1 MSKIIVYENEAKQ
14 KILSGIDKLEK
25 ATSVTLGP
33 AGKNVIIDEYGSV
46 HVTKDGITVAKAVDV
61 EDPFENIG
69 VKAVREVAQKSNDK
83 VGDGTTT
90 STLLAATIFRNGLRR
105 TQLGVNAS
113 RVKNGIQAA
122 AKDAVDAIKK
132 LVRPVSGKEDVLK
145 VCTVAANGDSN
156 IGGLI
161 SSLMDRLGK
170 DGVVKVENGNTTEM
184 TSEIVEGLMIDN
196 GYVSPYMITS
206 QDTME
211 ADLDNPYVLVANQKM
226 SNIKDML
233 PMLQSVT
240 QTSAPFVLIA
250 DDFAEDIVATLV
262 MNKLRGFNVVA
273 IKSPSYGDNRKAIL
287 EDIAVSIGGRIVSD
301 ESGIKIQ
308 DAVVGSG
315 IIGRAKRVL
324 VTKDSAI
331 IFNGMG
337 DKAKIDERVESIRK
351 QI

>member
-1 MSKIIVYENEAKQ
+1 MYKEKNMSKIIVYENEAKQ

-33 AGKNVIIDEYGSV
+33 AGKNVILDEYGSV

-122 AKDAVDAIKK
+122 AREAVDALSKIVK
-132 LVRPVSGKEDVLK
+132 PVSGKEDVFK
-145 VCTVAANGDSN
+145 VCTVAANGDEN
-156 IGGLI
+156 IGRLI
-161 SSLMDRLGK
+161 SSLMDKLGK

-240 QTSAPFVLIA
+240 
-250 DDFAEDIVATLV
+250 AT
-262 MNKLRGFNVVA
+262 G
-273 IKSPSYGDNRKAIL
+273 
-287 EDIAVSIGGRIVSD
+287 
-301 ESGIKIQ
+301 
-308 DAVVGSG
+308 
-315 IIGRAKRVL
+315 
-324 VTKDSAI
+324 
-331 IFNGMG
+331 
-337 DKAKIDERVESIRK
+337 
-351 QI
+351 